1 MRTTIVIP
9 DDLFRD
15 AKAKAAMEGRKL
27 KDLVIEGLQLVVT
40 HNQSAQPKRKL
51 RKTKFPII
59 SRPGKGHVVTDE
71 MVNAAIEQ
79 AFEEEAEHYASFMRR

>member
-9 DDLFRD
+9 DELFR
-15 AKAKAAMEGRKL
+15 KAKSKAALEGRKL
-27 KDLVIEGLQLVVT
+27 KDLIIEGLQHVVT
-40 HNQSAQPKRKL
+40 NEQPSRKRAL

-59 SRPGKGHVVTDE
+59 RRPGKGHVITDE

-79 AFEEEAEHYASFMRR
+79 GFQEEAEHYASFMRR